1 MLHDEQIV
9 TFSEAAKALP
19 KVNGRRPHASTIWRW
34 ARKGISGI
42 RLETLRLGG
51 RFVTSLEALERFSIT
66 LAEIEPS
73 GSRTAESTVTTPKLR
88 TDAQRTKAVADAN
101 RELEASGI

>member
-34 ARKGISGI
+34 ARKGIQGV
-42 RLETLRLGG
+42 RLETRRLGG
-51 RFVTSLEALERFSIT
+51 RFVTSLEALERFTKT
-66 LAEIEPS
+66 LAETSVDLPAA
-73 GSRTAESTVTTPKLR
+73 GQRAPASRPR
-88 TDAQRTKAVADAN
+88 TDLQRQRAIERAEAELTKA
-101 RELEASGI
+101 GI